1 MCSFYVIFRNTV
13 ILFFFSAILVLHPVL
28 PFIEYY
34 SFREYIAENLC
45 INRNNPRSCCE
56 GKCYLEKR
64 VKENAPDPTQEKQNP
79 AADPVKRIEYNLPV
93 VNNFCFCVSAL
104 QVEFG
109 YLNPLYRV
117 MVSKTIF
124 QPPQGR

>member
-1 MCSFYVIFRNTV
+1 MIIRNTT
-13 ILFFFSAILVLHPVL
+13 ILLLFSAILVLHPVL

-34 SFREYIAENLC
+34 TFREYIAENLC
-45 INRNNPRSCCE
+45 VNRENPQSCCE

-64 VKENAPDPTQEKQNP
+64 VEESTPDNNPEKQNP
-79 AADPVKRIEYNLPV
+79 AADHLKRIEYNLPV
-93 VNNFCFCVSAL
+93 KNNPCFCVAAL

-109 YLNPLYRV
+109 YLNPLYSAAF
-117 MVSKTIF
+117 SKTIF